1 MILIPGVIDV
11 TTNYLE
17 HPEVA
22 GAPPA
27 ENWDGAWHLDQ
38 K

>member
-1 MILIPGVIDV
+1 MLKRVD
-11 TTNYLE
+11 TL
-17 HPEVA
+17 A